1 MPPAARISDMHV
13 CPLVTPG
20 TPPVPHVGGP
30 VLVGAPTVITAFMPQ
45 ARVGDTCTCV
55 GPPDAIAAGSPTVLV
70 CGMPAARMG
79 DATVHGGSVV
89 SGAPNVLIGVSG
101 AGSASVENSSVRRF
115 QLQLVADGEGDPVEV
130 PEEPHPFEEEFQ
142 QKTGGLTMDRAI
154 TLYELETGETVE
166 DRDAFKDMIQT
177 LFTDDKEARRILT
190 SNPSLDREFRDILNT
205 NVPGQMPTET
215 IEVDGQT
222 FYVDENGER
231 WIRLAPGKSVFH
243 NPLYDW
249 TRNSKFVSEDGHREP
264 VYDRNGILVRGEDS
278 VYRGTFNFFGPDQE
292 SEHTNADVL
301 PWAWNEG
308 TSYLKES
315 GADLGRDTVSAGR
328 SVMESIGSG
337 MRYIGD
343 AVRSGWNSL
352 WK

>member
-1 MPPAARISDMHV
+1 MPPAARISDMHA

-30 VLVGAPTVITAFMPQ
+30 IIVGAPTVIVAGMPQ
-45 ARVGDTCTCV
+45 ARVGDSCTCV
-55 GPPDAIAAGSPTVLV
+55 GPPDAIAMGSPTVLV
-70 CGMPAARMG
+70 NGKPAARMG
-79 DATVHGGSVV
+79 DPTVHGGSVV

-101 AGSASVENSSVRRF
+101 TGSASVENSAVVPF
-115 QLQLVADGEGDPVEV
+115 QLVADSAGDPVDA

-154 TLYELETGETVE
+154 NLYELETGKTIE

-177 LFTDDKEARRILT
+177 LFTDDKEARRILS

-231 WIRLAPGKSVFH
+231 WIRMPPSKSVFH
-243 NPLYDW
+243 NPLHDW

-278 VYRGTFNFFGPDQE
+278 VYRGTFNFFGPDQP
-292 SEHTNADVL
+292 SEHTNADVI

-308 TSYLKES
+308 TSYIRES

-328 SVMESIGSG
+328 SVMDSIGSG